1 MNWIFGDH
9 VNTDQ
14 ITPGRYNITTDPN
27 RLGAVAFIEA
37 RPEFHE
43 KVQPGD
49 FILAGENFGCGS
61 SRETAVI
68 ALKSCGLQAILARS
82 FARIFYRNGMNL
94 GLLLVT
100 TDTRGIEPTDEL
112 FLNPQKGELLNRT
125 TGDCHQATV
134 PPMMLRFWEEGGILS
149 YLSRQGLDQLSSLI
163 SGG

>member
-27 RLGAVAFIEA
+27 RLGAIAFIEA